1 MKYVWVYYLC
11 PKICHIIFLLV
22 YSFADVGVFL
32 NLITLV
38 EEDEEDNAVVVLFLY
53 VPIFAKI
60 RLFKIDFSELKKLI
74 IHEMD

>member
-1 MKYVWVYYLC
+1 M
-11 PKICHIIFLLV
+11 
-22 YSFADVGVFL
+22 GVFL